1 MASGYKVAVVGA
13 TGAVGTELIRILEE
27 RNFPVGELVPMAS
40 KSSKGMRVEFNAE
53 DIPVR
58 MLDKEAFKGVEIG
71 FFTTGAPV
79 SKEYAPLMVKEG
91 CTVIDNSLC
100 FNLEKDVPL
109 IVPEVNPHRIR
120 EHKGIIANPS
130 CATIQMAVVLYP
142 IHKVAKIKRIVV
154 SSFQSVSGSGNKAVN
169 ELSEQVKALFNFR
182 EPEIRVYPYQIA
194 FNCLPHIDEFRENGY
209 TQDEIQI
216 ALETKRILEDESLKV
231 CATSVR
237 VPVFYGHS
245 ASVNIE
251 TEKKITPDKV
261 RKILSKAPGV
271 AVEDDPKKN
280 LYPVAI
286 YAVGKDESF
295 VGRIREDMSLD
306 NGIVMWIVSDNL
318 RKGTALNAVQIAEC
332 LISP

>member
-1 MASGYKVAVVGA
+1 
-13 TGAVGTELIRILEE
+13 
-27 RNFPVGELVPMAS
+27 
-40 KSSKGMRVEFNAE
+40 
-53 DIPVR
+53 
-58 MLDKEAFKGVEIG
+58 
-71 FFTTGAPV
+71 
-79 SKEYAPLMVKEG
+79 
-91 CTVIDNSLC
+91 
-100 FNLEKDVPL
+100 
-109 IVPEVNPHRIR
+109 
-120 EHKGIIANPS
+120 
-130 CATIQMAVVLYP
+130 
-142 IHKVAKIKRIVV
+142 
-154 SSFQSVSGSGNKAVN
+154 
-169 ELSEQVKALFNFR
+169 
-182 EPEIRVYPYQIA
+182 
-194 FNCLPHIDEFRENGY
+194 
-209 TQDEIQI
+209 
-216 ALETKRILEDESLKV
+216 LETKRILEDESLKV

-271 AVEDDPKKN
+271 AVEDDPMKN